1 MKQIAICFFSAA
13 AGMVFGSWL
22 LTPTSSLPAASG
34 QQAADDTGL
43 QIPPV
48 NIPTPACNRPQ
59 SPAYQTAE
67 PRAYDADG
75 LTPDEAAAAFVYES
89 NNRSVANIATRI
101 GGERFLFR
109 ENPTEDAGSG
119 FVIDKA
125 GHILTNFHVVE
136 GAQRILVTLFD
147 GETYEAETVGGDA
160 VNDIAVIRVDAPAEL
175 LVPVTIADSSV
186 LKVGMK
192 VFAIGNP
199 FGLERTMTT
208 GIISSLNRTLPVTR
222 ARSIKSV
229 IQIDAA
235 INPGN
240 SGGPLLDAHGRLI
253 GMNTA
258 IASRTGQ
265 NSGIGFAIPSNL
277 ISRVIP
283 ELIEHGRV
291 IRPDIGISQVLKTEA
306 GLRILRMDPDG
317 PAARAGLKGPQL
329 RRRKSGF
336 VVFEVEDRSV
346 ADLIVGV
353 NGKKTLK
360 VDEFLSEVES
370 HHPGDTITVNV
381 IRDGKPFS
389 VKVTLGR

>member
-1 MKQIAICFFSAA
+1 MKQVAICFFSAA
-13 AGMVFGSWL
+13 AGVVFGSWL
-22 LTPTSSLPAASG
+22 LTPTSSLPAANG
-34 QQAADDTGL
+34 QQVSEDTGL

-48 NIPTPACNRPQ
+48 NIPTPAFNQAQP
-59 SPAYQTAE
+59 PAYQTAE
-67 PRAYDADG
+67 PRAYDGDG